1 MLVEL
6 RVQVK
11 IVELVVTARVTVVV
25 KPFTGLIVIVDMP
38 VAPTFIVT
46 FVGFAM
52 IVKEGCGTN
61 VT

>member
-1 MLVEL
+1 MLFEL

-38 VAPTFIVT
+38 IAPTFIVT
-46 FVGFAM
+46 FVGFAA
-52 IVKEGCGTN
+52 IVKNGCDTI